1 MKIREDAFTLVFQFT
16 VFSLHLYINLIPMHI
31 RIAEIQSYLQH
42 NDHSLAVRRILDAS
56 LDTAD
61 LSLLKEAIQVS
72 QLHRQYK
79 EAALPPVFFESANN
93 LLNKINHVT
102 ERFTDNTMP
111 LVTAREISKT
121 YSSGNFSLQPIS
133 LQVNTGD
140 VFGIVGE
147 NGNGKTTLLRCM
159 AGQLALDSG
168 ELRFTRLQDP
178 DHYEIKHHLAFIPQ
192 RIPRWFGLLK
202 DNLHFSAAISGVKGE
217 ENKVMVDFMLER
229 LDLTPY
235 AHLTWNQISSGYRT
249 RFEIARILLQK
260 PKLLILDEPL
270 ANLDINAQQSIL
282 TDLRFMA
289 KSVHNPMGI
298 LLSSQQLHEVE
309 KIADTVLLIKKG
321 SCLFRTGE
329 QEKTATAFVIELETT
344 INRQQ
349 LLSVLAEEGEVQ
361 FNGGFYTI
369 TSATIPAQEIL
380 SKLVS
385 AGIPISYFRDI
396 THSTKRFI

>member
-1 MKIREDAFTLVFQFT
+1 M
-16 VFSLHLYINLIPMHI
+16 
-31 RIAEIQSYLQH
+31 EIG
-42 NDHSLAVRRILDAS
+42 
-56 LDTAD
+56 
-61 LSLLKEAIQVS
+61 
-72 QLHRQYK
+72 
-79 EAALPPVFFESANN
+79 
-93 LLNKINHVT
+93 
-102 ERFTDNTMP
+102 
-111 LVTAREISKT
+111 KT
-121 YSSGNFSLQPIS
+121 YGSGNFSLKPIS
-133 LQVNTGD
+133 LQVKTGD
-140 VFGIVGE
+140 VLGIVGE

-168 ELRFTRLQDP
+168 ELHFPQLQNP
-178 DHYEIKHHLAFIPQ
+178 DHYEIKHQLAFIPQ
-192 RIPRWFGLLK
+192 RIPKWYGQLK

-217 ENKVMVDFMLER
+217 ENTVMVDFMLER

-329 QEKTATAFVIELETT
+329 QEKTATTFVIELETT
-344 INRQQ
+344 VNRDQ
-349 LLSVLAEEGEVQ
+349 LLTVLAAQGELQ

-369 TSATIPAQEIL
+369 NSATLPAQEIL
-380 SKLVS
+380 TKLVT
-385 AGIPISYFRDI
+385 AGVPISYFRDI